1 MSSSHPDFFSTFVSM
16 KKLLLILLLIT
27 LKNISYASFPVM
39 KNQQIELICEDHK
52 TPVYANRQPI
62 WGVLSF
68 VSTVVGGL
76 LYLTPYG
83 LSGWILAILA
93 IVFGAIGFKDKPNGL
108 AIAGFI
114 IGVLEVI
121 MPIIIWI
128 FFLA

>member
-1 MSSSHPDFFSTFVSM
+1 MR
-16 KKLLLILLLIT
+16 KLLILLLLIT
-27 LKNISYASFPVM
+27 FQNISYASFPVM
-39 KNQQIELICEDHK
+39 KNQQIELSCEDIE
-52 TPVYANRQPI
+52 TPVYANRQSI
-62 WGVLSF
+62 WGVVSF
-68 VSTVVGGL
+68 VIAVVGGL

-83 LSGWILAILA
+83 VSGWLLAILA

-128 FFLA
+128 FFYA